1 MSEIKQILEA
11 LTSEGSTEAVQ
22 DLTKSLRELLEVQ
35 TKLGITYRDLSE
47 SGRDVTRA
55 LEAGETSASS
65 FADKA
70 FGLGEKIGSLGGLL
84 KENENGIMSNAR
96 GFLEMATGGENA
108 AASMANLTA
117 GFKSAINP
125 AKLLSAGAEV
135 MIEAMV
141 ALAFATDVVF
151 TQFNRST
158 GALDMF
164 GNQMISLQRDLSPL
178 SVGVKDI
185 TEAYGGLINNFGGFN
200 RLSGIQQES
209 LAKNTAVLSELGVS
223 ATTTAATYNTLM
235 SAFAM
240 TEAEASS
247 LQREMFVLAQEIGMP
262 PQAMAEGFQQALPQL
277 AAFGTKSSDVYKK
290 LAVNAKAAGME
301 VQSLLSITQ
310 QFDTFEGAAQAV
322 GKLNALLGGPYL
334 STTKMIKNTDPTERM
349 RMLSSAINDA
359 GKSFDQMEYYE
370 RKATAAAMG
379 LADVSELA
387 LVMNNRFDLL
397 EPQTKQSA
405 SDLEKLAEQTAKF
418 NSVTEVLTGMLTS
431 LVANLEPVIR
441 GFKGFL
447 GGIASFMAAYPSFK
461 VALMAIPVALL
472 AIGVSM
478 SFITGPVGAVIA
490 VISALVVMMGL
501 AYSYIGSF
509 SDILNETS
517 GSAMLLKTI
526 LMAWMGQF
534 FLPFM
539 YIGGFI
545 YGMFAK
551 YKEIFDELATSLEPL
566 RKQLEPIFKS
576 IAKDLVPVLQKIGEH
591 IMMLGGFVGG
601 LLVEV
606 TGIRLAFRAFGAIIK
621 AIAPLIVKFFKFIAD
636 LASALN
642 DLYTMIQ
649 IGNSPSFIE
658 VLGLFGNAFR
668 AMGDAITAPIRA
680 VQSLFGIMKDF
691 IGYLLS
697 PEVMDILGKVFD
709 QGVAVVSRVFGVE
722 TNTQTDQIA
731 QARMEIESAMVDS
744 NNALKKSIDQLTKAM
759 VDNNKGDNAPV
770 ININGNLDKIFDIQE
785 KRMERKMSAR
795 PVFSTTGG
803 R

>member
-55 LEAGETSASS
+55 LEAGGTSASS

-84 KENENGIMSNAR
+84 KENENGIMANAK

-117 GFKSAINP
+117 GFKSAIDP
-125 AKLLSAGAEV
+125 TKLLTGAAEA

-141 ALAFATDVVF
+141 VLALATDVVF

-164 GNQMISLQRDLSPL
+164 GNQMISLQRDISPL
-178 SVGVKDI
+178 GVGIKDI

-200 RLSGIQQES
+200 RITETQQKS
-209 LAKNTAVLSELGVS
+209 IAKNTAVLSELGVS

-262 PQAMAEGFQQALPQL
+262 PQAMAEGFQQALPHL
-277 AAFGTKSSDVYKK
+277 SAFGTKSFDVYKK
-290 LAVNAKAAGME
+290 LAVNAKAAGIE

-405 SDLEKLAEQTAKF
+405 SDLEALAEQTAKF

-441 GFKGFL
+441 AFKGFL

-472 AIGVSM
+472 AIAVAG

-509 SDILNETS
+509 SEILNETS
-517 GSAMLLKTI
+517 GIVMYAKTVLMLWIVQGLAPLILIAGIAYGAFLALKNVFNQVAEAVRPIMKELDPVFKIMMQKVIPALQKAAGHIMTI
-526 LMAWMGQF
+526 IG
-534 FLPFM
+534 
-539 YIGGFI
+539 YIGW
-545 YGMFAK
+545 
-551 YKEIFDELATSLEPL
+551 
-566 RKQLEPIFKS
+566 
-576 IAKDLVPVLQKIGEH
+576 
-591 IMMLGGFVGG
+591 
-601 LLVEV
+601 LLFEV
-606 TGIRLAFRAFGAIIK
+606 TGMGLGFRMLAGTISFLSGPIISVIK
-621 AIAPLIVKFFKFIAD
+621 YIAELIGYLAD
-636 LASALN
+636 A
-642 DLYTMIQ
+642 YTMIQ

-697 PEVMDILGKVFD
+697 PEVLDILGKVFD
-709 QGVAVVSRVFGVE
+709 QGVAVVSRVFGLE

-770 ININGNLDKIFDIQE
+770 ININGNLDKIFNIQE
-785 KRMERKMSAR
+785 ERLQRKMKGQAN
-795 PVFSTTGG
+795 FKTTGG